1 MMFFHSLWIL
11 SSAYAQNIEIQ
22 AFPSTVNFREND
34 LVIVCSITNP
44 SQLASVF
51 FIQLLKNS
59 STLFDDVVSVATGQ
73 TPPVQWKDSTLQ
85 YRASATGSLDSPS
98 TAQLRFTIDKNRV
111 ICPSDFNVYKCRMS
125 GLTTVV
131 SEAVTQET
139 TPITISYIGM
149 HYLPNLFNNYW
160 YLFMYLLTKCNC
172 FHELKLLI

>member
-51 FIQLLKNS
+51 LIKLLKNS

-85 YRASATGSLDSPS
+85 YRASATGNLDSPN
-98 TAQLRFTIDKNRV
+98 TAQLRLTIDKNSV
-111 ICPSDFNVYKCRMS
+111 QCPTDFKVYKCKMS
-125 GLTTVV
+125 GFSTLM

-139 TPITISYIGM
+139 SQITISYIGI
-149 HYLPNLFNNYW
+149 HYLLNLFQ
-160 YLFMYLLTKCNC
+160 
-172 FHELKLLI
+172 